1 MDQNSF
7 LTGSGEIVSSLHFL
21 DTGELVIEN
30 IESTMTPDE
39 TSTLVLTQE
48 YLLYALDRG
57 DWMMTFL
64 EIMRKNTDEE
74 ISKQKPRF
82 EIIQGGLSDST

>member
-1 MDQNSF
+1 
-7 LTGSGEIVSSLHFL
+7 
-21 DTGELVIEN
+21 
-30 IESTMTPDE
+30 MTPDE